1 MYYREVKQI
10 KGNEKMSFDGT
21 VEECSI
27 SVKRVTANSATL
39 SYLFKHTLHLILML
53 CINSC
58 IICLLITGLFKTH

>member
-39 SYLFKHTLHLILML
+39 FYLFKHTLHLILML
-53 CINSC
+53 CIN
-58 IICLLITGLFKTH
+58 